1 MGMIFLIR
9 HGQASFGEENYDM
22 LSETG
27 ILQSRMLGDYLA
39 DTGQEIDAVYS
50 GKMER
55 QKMTAHE
62 AIKSYRKHGKD
73 ISDPVVVDN
82 LGEYD
87 FRGVLLSQV
96 PDMLEEDP
104 SLQKDLDLIYTD
116 LKAFQRVFEGAMLR
130 WVSGRY
136 NKEGVE
142 TWEDFARRSVG
153 AILGIISKQG
163 RGKNIFVFT
172 SGGIIAATMQR
183 ALGLSNEATMRI
195 NWQLIN
201 SSITRFMYR
210 YDTITLAGFNC
221 IPHLELKKDKTLLT
235 YR

>member
-1 MGMIFLIR
+1 MGVIFLVR

-27 ILQSRMLGDYLA
+27 ILQSRILGDYLA
-39 DTGQEIDAVYS
+39 ETGLKIDVVYS

-55 QKMTAHE
+55 QKMTANE
-62 AIKSYRKHGKD
+62 AIKSYKRHGKEVP
-73 ISDPVVVDN
+73 DPVIIDD

-96 PDMLEEDP
+96 PDMLKEDP
-104 SLQKDLDLIYTD
+104 SLKRDMDLIYSD
-116 LKAFQRVFEGAMLR
+116 MKAFQRIFEGAMLR

-142 TWEDFARRSVG
+142 TWEDFAERSVN
-153 AILGIISKQG
+153 AVLGIIAEQG

-172 SGGIIAATMQR
+172 SGGIIAATMQK
-183 ALGLSNEATMRI
+183 ALSLSNEATMRI

-210 YDTITLAGFNC
+210 DEIITLAGFNC
-221 IPHLELKKDKTLLT
+221 IPHLELRKDKTLLT